1 MKPHFVRIMQ
11 ALYISTNK
19 LFGRAVPYR
28 LVVLWHEEFVSDNV
42 PLIWDSDDT
51 TCFSMPS
58 EVNETLGSVR
68 IYLDRP
74 VDGGLTRVVSEP
86 RPNVVYYLLANNS
99 NGFPTAEQDDIQDN
113 VWIYS
118 GEPSYKVRGVDIHSV
133 TRLCEVS
140 VFNISDK
147 TDLPPRT
154 SKQMQ
159 AGETRELSWEL
170 ILCDTLL
177 IVFILAVASL
187 LYWKRRNL
195 VRLCS
200 RKVPG
205 LPPEERPNGPVLPVT
220 ADDEEDIDDTV
231 TFATDDTAALFH
243 SRISPRAGWLQPS
256 QADGRADH
264 SHGSNPDVISDIAF
278 VNHLL
283 EHEYATLEP
292 PMALDDVCV
301 TDVKVVERSLLCE

>member
-1 MKPHFVRIMQ
+1 MLLE
-11 ALYISTNK
+11 ALLALNG
-19 LFGRAVPYR
+19 LCAVCCLGVPYR
-28 LVVLWHEEFVSDNV
+28 LVVLWHEDAVSDNA
-42 PLIWDSDDT
+42 PLIWDSNDN

-99 NGFPTAEQDDIQDN
+99 NGFPTAEQDDVEDN

-133 TRLCEVS
+133 TKLCEVS
-140 VFNISDK
+140 IFNISDK
-147 TDLPPRT
+147 MDLPPRT
-154 SKQMQ
+154 SKRMQGSHQ
-159 AGETRELSWEL
+159 AGTDWRSPWKL
-170 ILCDTLL
+170 ILYATLP
-177 IVFILAVASL
+177 VMFILAVASSL

-195 VRLCS
+195 VRLCAG
-200 RKVPG
+200 KIPG
-205 LPPEERPNGPVLPVT
+205 LPPEERPNGPVLPVS

-243 SRISPRAGWLQPS
+243 SRISPRAGWIQSP

-264 SHGSNPDVISDIAF
+264 SHGSNPDLISDIAF

-292 PMALDDVCV
+292 QTALDDVCA
-301 TDVKVVERSLLCE
+301 TQVVVHK

>member
-1 MKPHFVRIMQ
+1 MVEMLLEALLALQGLYAVRC
-11 ALYISTNK
+11 L
-19 LFGRAVPYR
+19 GVPYR
-28 LVVLWHEEFVSDNV
+28 LVVLWHEDFVSDNA
-42 PLIWDSDDT
+42 PLIWDSDDNS
-51 TCFSMPS
+51 CFSMPS

-68 IYLDRP
+68 VYLDHP

-99 NGFPTAEQDDIQDN
+99 NGFPTAEQDDIEDN

-133 TRLCEVS
+133 TKLCEVS
-140 VFNISDK
+140 IFNISDK

-154 SKQMQ
+154 SKQTQ
-159 AGETRELSWEL
+159 AGNDWHLTWEL
-170 ILCDTLL
+170 ILFDVLTV
-177 IVFILAVASL
+177 VFIVGVVSSL

-195 VRLCS
+195 ARLCG
-200 RKVPG
+200 RKIPG
-205 LPPEERPNGPVLPVT
+205 LPPEERPDGPVLPVS
-220 ADDEEDIDDTV
+220 ADDEDDTDDTV
-231 TFATDDTAALFH
+231 TFTTDDTAALFH

-256 QADGRADH
+256 QADGQADH

-283 EHEYATLEP
+283 EHECAVLEP
-292 PMALDDVCV
+292 PTILDDVCAV
-301 TDVKVVERSLLCE
+301 DAKVVEHK